1 MMRVAAL
8 WLLLGPTLLGSRGAA
23 GGEQDRKKSLP
34 AMDFGPVLS
43 CAVLS
48 KPGATFDNTTGN
60 FDGDVTPRGFL
71 VKLADDWS
79 AGVVFDSDN
88 LRLSAGWMG
97 TPIQFSGILFD
108 GGHGPSPSLGG
119 PPVFETPHGPG
130 WAKEGSFKDPRPDS
144 IAPLPP
150 PGPLP
155 RDWGHYTGLYL
166 HGKQTIFSYLVGKT
180 PVLESTGLEGGDD
193 LKAFARTFTLG
204 NSDVPMELL
213 LATASPGLLVEG
225 APLPPGARIATIE
238 GRIRL
243 QIPAG
248 APGTFKILMAAGGEA
263 KKDAFAALVKGSP
276 TALDLST
283 LTRGGPARWAETV
296 TTQGVLGKDKG
307 AYVVD
312 TLSLPTTNPWK
323 AKMRVGAFDFFSD
336 MTRAAL
342 CTWDGDVWIVSGI
355 DSTLEKLSWK
365 RFATGLYQPLGLRIV
380 NDVIYTIGHDQI
392 TRLHDLDGDGEAD
405 FYENFNSDWELTSAF
420 HSFCFDLQTDP
431 KGNFYFA
438 FNCPVR
444 AGGSGFHKITH
455 HHGCILKVSPD
466 GSKLDVFATGFR
478 ANNGIGVG
486 PNGEVTSGDNE
497 GTWVPACPIH
507 WVKPGSFNG
516 VVDGAHRALK
526 STAAKP
532 DPSEHPKPLCWMPKN
547 VDNSSGGQV
556 WVTSDAWGPFKGDLL
571 HLSYGTSS
579 LFKVLKEEVNGQV
592 QGGVVRFPLRLS
604 SSAMRARFNTMDGQ
618 LYLSGLRG
626 WQSNAAREGGLDRVR
641 YTGAPVLM
649 PTALNASTREMKIT
663 FTGPLDRET
672 ATNVES
678 YLVEVW
684 NYKWTGAY
692 GSPEFSTLP
701 ELPGPDKR
709 KKGHDPLVVRAA
721 RLSED
726 GRTVHLEIEGLKPVM
741 QMHIGLRIAA
751 ADKAPQA
758 FDIYNTVHELSGQ

>member
-1 MMRVAAL
+1 MMRVAAV
-8 WLLLGPTLLGSRGAA
+8 WLVLGASLHPAPPGFAR
-23 GGEQDRKKSLP
+23 GEQDKKKVLP
-34 AMDFGPVLS
+34 AMDYGPYLS

-48 KPGATFDNTTGN
+48 KPGATLDNSTGN
-60 FDGDVTPRGFL
+60 FDGDVTARGFL

-88 LRLSAGWMG
+88 LRVSAGWMG
-97 TPIQFSGILFD
+97 TPVKFTGVIFD
-108 GGHGPSPSLGG
+108 GSHGPSPTLGASA
-119 PPVFETPHGPG
+119 VFETPHGPG
-130 WAKEGSFKDPRPDS
+130 WAKEGNFKDPRPAS

-155 RDWGHYTGLYL
+155 RDWGRYTGLYL
-166 HGKQTIFSYLVGKT
+166 HGNQTIFSYTVGKT
-180 PVLESTGLEGGDD
+180 PVLESAGLEGGDA
-193 LKAFARTFTLG
+193 LKAFARTFTVG
-204 NSDVPMELL
+204 ASDVPMELM
-213 LATASPGLLVEG
+213 LATATPELLLEG
-225 APLPPGARIATIE
+225 APLPSGARIATIE
-238 GRIRL
+238 GRVRL

-248 APGTFKILMAAGGEA
+248 TPGTFKILIAAGGEA
-263 KKDAFAALVKGSP
+263 KKDAFASLVKASP
-276 TALDLST
+276 RPADLTA

-296 TTQGVLGKDKG
+296 TTQGVLSKDK
-307 AYVVD
+307 APYVVD
-312 TLSLPTTNPWK
+312 TLTLPTTNPWK

-355 DSTLEKLSWK
+355 DSSLEKLSWK

-380 NDVIYTIGHDQI
+380 NDVVYTVGHDQI
-392 TRLHDLDGDGEAD
+392 TRLHDLNGDGEAD
-405 FYENFNSDWELTSAF
+405 YYENFNNDWELTTAF
-420 HSFCFDLQTDP
+420 HTFGFDLQTDP
-431 KGNFYFA
+431 KGNFYFG

-455 HHGCILKVSPD
+455 HHGCILKVTPD

-497 GTWVPACPIH
+497 GTWVPACPLH

-516 VVDGAHRALK
+516 VVDGAHRPLK
-526 STAAKP
+526 STSSKP

-592 QGGVVRFPLRLS
+592 QGGVVRFPVRFT

-618 LYLSGLRG
+618 LYLTGLRG

-641 YTGAPVLM
+641 YTGAPVCM
-649 PTALNASTREMKIT
+649 PTGLNASGKEMKIT
-663 FTGPLDRET
+663 FTAPLDREA
-672 ATNVES
+672 ATNVEN

-692 GSPEFSTLP
+692 GSAEYSTLP
-701 ELPGPDKR
+701 ETPGQG
-709 KKGHDPLVVRAA
+709 KKKAHDPLAVKAA
-721 RLSED
+721 KLSED
-726 GRTVHLEIEGLKPVM
+726 GRTIHLEIEGLKPVM

-751 ADKAPQA
+751 SDKAPVA